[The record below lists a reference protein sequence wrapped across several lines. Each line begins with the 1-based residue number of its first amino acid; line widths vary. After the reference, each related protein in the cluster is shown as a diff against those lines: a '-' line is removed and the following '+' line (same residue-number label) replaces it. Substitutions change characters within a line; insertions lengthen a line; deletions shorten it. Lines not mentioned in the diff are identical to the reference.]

1 MFEGYSPVVVHR
13 LLTAEATL
21 VVEHGLYSTQASVV
35 TMCGLSCPAACGIFM
50 DQGSNLCPMHWQADS
65 YPL

>member
-1 MFEGYSPVVVHR
+1 MTMFEGYSPVVVHR

-21 VVEHGLYSTQASVV
+21 VEHGLYSTQASVV
-35 TMCGLSCPAACGIFM
+35 TMCSLGSPAACGIFM

-65 YPL
+65 